1 MRAPSR
7 LSLGLKYNK
16 TSLCKVSFWSTIGT
30 HFAEWYV
37 WARNVSPFPKFLYQ
51 LASGQ
56 SNVGLLDLFLEEA
69 LRLLFLAL
77 LHALFAQ
84 QLWHLNRYLMF
95 NSLHLTIFKRL
106 QRIGYRYHK
115 NSIRLIRPVYM
126 YIMLKTKDQIS
137 RKGSGNQMITNDG
150 GRGLL

>member
-1 MRAPSR
+1 MYGPETY
-7 LSLGLKYNK
+7 LHFQNFCISLPVAK
-16 TSLCKVSFWSTIGT
+16 
-30 HFAEWYV
+30 
-37 WARNVSPFPKFLYQ
+37 
-51 LASGQ
+51 

-69 LRLLFLAL
+69 QRLLFLAL

-106 QRIGYRYHK
+106 QRIGYSYHK
-115 NSIRLIRPVYM
+115 NSTRLIRPVYM
-126 YIMLKTKDQIS
+126 YIMLKTRDQIS